1 MASKQFRLLDFNVYD
16 GQVDETGSS
25 EDGAGKW
32 KKREFIVEY
41 YGIDENGTSV
51 AAIVTGYEPFFFV
64 KVPDNWG
71 DGDCFMLRDQL
82 KSRDLTDVRIVK
94 SKNLYGFDAGK
105 EYKFARLS
113 FANMSGFN
121 QAKNKW
127 YQETRGR
134 DRVLIPGGLSIAGAK
149 LPLYEAHIPPLL
161 RQFHI
166 REISPSGWVEVPL
179 SMAIEREEDEK
190 KTTCKHEYVVDY
202 RHIAPLNNKETPVPY
217 NVMSFDIEASS
228 SHGDFPLPVK
238 DYKKLAENIADYIDK
253 IGHIMEAELRG
264 IIRGAFGYGGWAK
277 NDAVD
282 PIYTEAPKLSEKRL
296 EAMIDKLIST
306 ELATVKDDNDGY
318 RGVISFLYK
327 SAKQTAQFKPEGV
340 AGDGQ
345 DTSGADGENE
355 RGGCGDEDGDEDD
368 CGDEIYEGVGKHS
381 SAGSHKRILDLL
393 TDQKTTRVTKVERLI
408 TLFRTSGFPKVLGDK
423 VTFIGSTFRK
433 AGAATQYLNHCIVLG
448 TCDVPE
454 GENVVIESYE
464 TEKEVLLAWKRL
476 MLREDP
482 DIIVGYNIFGFDY
495 EFMFRRAVECD
506 CAEEFLELSRIKD
519 KVCGKYVNSPGGG
532 TRVLDIE
539 KSSVQIA
546 SGQHDFHFI
555 KMEGRIQI
563 DMLNYLRR
571 DYNLTSY
578 KLDSVASEFIGDVVK
593 GVTHD
598 TEHNVTRVSSK
609 NLVGLEKGNYVS
621 FEEIGHSSDYYK
633 EGAKFQVV
641 EVNAKEQWF
650 GIGSLEKPD
659 MTKKVRWG
667 LAKDDV
673 SPQDIFRLTNG
684 DSQDRSIIAKYCLQD
699 CNLVHHLL
707 KKIDVITGCVEMSRI
722 SSVPIS
728 FIIFRGQGIKL
739 TSYLAKKCR
748 ELGFMKPTI
757 DRGSPD
763 DVYEG
768 AIVLQPKVGFYADN
782 PVACLDYASLY
793 PSEMIADNISH
804 DSKVWSKT
812 YDLDGKLVKE
822 TGKKDAK
829 GNYVYDNLPGY
840 EYVDIEFDNLAW
852 RRPAGKSAAA
862 KPVKT
867 VIGKKVC
874 RFAQFPEGKKGVL
887 PSILQELLAQRKA
900 TRKESARVMETD
912 PQFANVLDKRQL
924 SYKVLANS
932 IYGQTGAKTSSFYEM
947 DIAAST
953 TAGGRMMLMYAKRML
968 ETSYINRVFDV
979 PGYGPVKTNAEY
991 VYGDTDSVFFT
1002 FNLMEVDGT
1011 PIRGKRALELTIIL
1025 AQEAGELASSFL
1037 KGPHDLEY
1045 EKTFMP
1051 FCLLS
1056 KKRYVGM
1063 LYETDP
1069 KKCYRKSMGIVLK
1082 RRDNAPIVKDVY
1094 GGVIDILMKGEGMPK
1109 AIEFTEQ
1116 SLEQLIEKKVPI
1128 NKLVITKSLRSGYK
1142 NPQQI
1147 AHKVLA
1153 DRIGVREP
1161 GNKPAPGSRIA
1172 FAYIVNPTAK
1182 KQGEKIETPEYIH
1195 RANCKLD
1202 YGHYITNQ
1210 IMKPLSQVLGLC
1222 IEELPQ
1228 FARRKQGFLD
1238 RVEQL
1243 KSVCGDNHG
1252 KFREAEQKLRDAEVK
1267 RLFFDQFIKAADRLK
1282 NHQRDLFSVGVMR
1295 GV

>member
-1 MASKQFRLLDFNVYD
+1 MTTATKAFRLLDFNVYD
-16 GQVDETGSS
+16 GNVDESGSS
-25 EDGAGKW
+25 DDGGERRKP
-32 KKREFIVEY
+32 REFIVEY
-41 YGIDENGTSV
+41 FGIDENGTTI
-51 AAIVTGYEPFFFV
+51 AAVVTGYEPFFYV
-64 KVPDNWG
+64 RVPDNWG
-71 DGDCFMLRDQL
+71 DSQCFMLRDEL
-82 KSRDLTDVRIVK
+82 KSPALTDVRIVTG
-94 SKNLYGFDAGK
+94 KNLYGFDAGR
-105 EYKFARLS
+105 EYKFAKIS

-121 QAKNKW
+121 NAKNKW
-127 YQETRGR
+127 YQETSRDGR
-134 DRVLIPGGLSIAGAK
+134 DRRLIKGGLKIRDGTK

-166 REISPSGWVEVPL
+166 RDISPSGWVEVPL
-179 SMAIEREEDEK
+179 NMAIEREEDEK

-202 RHIAPLNNKETPVPY
+202 RHLSPLNSKETPVPY

-228 SHGDFPLPVK
+228 SHGDFPLPIK
-238 DYKKLAENIADYIDK
+238 DYKKLAENIVDYVDK
-253 IGHIMEAELRG
+253 TGGIMEVELRG
-264 IIRGAFGYGGWAK
+264 IIKGAFGYGGWAK
-277 NDAVD
+277 GDHVD
-282 PIYTEAPKLSEKRL
+282 PIYTEMKPKERQL
-296 EAMIDKLIST
+296 EAMIEKLMTT
-306 ELATVKDDNDGY
+306 ELASVKDTDDGY

-327 SAKQTAQFKPEGV
+327 SAKQTAPVK
-340 AGDGQ
+340 
-345 DTSGADGENE
+345 S
-355 RGGCGDEDGDEDD
+355 EDGDASDGDDDSD
-368 CGDEIYEGVGKHS
+368 CGDETYGASGK
-381 SAGSHKRILDLL
+381 GSGGKAHQAHRYIRDLL
-393 TDQKTTRVTKVERLI
+393 IDSKTSRVTKIERLI
-408 TLFRTSGFPKVLGDK
+408 QLFRTSGFPKVLGDK

-433 AGAATQYLNHCIVLG
+433 AGANTQHLNHCIVLG

-454 GENVVIESYE
+454 GDNVVIECYD
-464 TEKEVLLAWKRL
+464 TERDVLLAWTRL
-476 MLREDP
+476 MKREDP
-482 DIIVGYNIFGFDY
+482 DIIIGYNIFGFDY
-495 EFMFRRAVECD
+495 EFMFRRAVECN

-519 KVCGKYVNSPGGG
+519 KVCAKYVNSPGSG

-555 KMEGRIQI
+555 KMEGRVQI

-571 DYNLTSY
+571 DYNLASY

-593 GVTHD
+593 SITHTTSIVDGQQRQVTK
-598 TEHNVTRVSSK
+598 VSSK

-633 EGAKFQVV
+633 DGAKLYVC

-650 GIGSLEKPD
+650 TVAGTESPD

-673 SPQDIFRLTNG
+673 SPQDIFRMTNG
-684 DSQDRSIIAKYCLQD
+684 TSADRSVIAKYCIQD
-699 CNLVHHLL
+699 CNLVHHLI
-707 KKIDVITGCVEMSRI
+707 KKVDVITGCVEMARI

-728 FIIFRGQGIKL
+728 FIVFRGQGIKL
-739 TSYLAKKCR
+739 TSYLAKECR

-757 DRGSPD
+757 DRGSQD

-768 AIVLQPKVGFYADN
+768 AIVLPPKVGFYADN

-804 DSKVWSKT
+804 DSKVWTKT
-812 YDLDGKLVKE
+812 YNLEGILVDE
-822 TGKKDAK
+822 TGAKDAK
-829 GNYVYDNLPGY
+829 GRYIYDNLPGY

-852 RRPAGKSAAA
+852 RRPEGKSLKS

-867 VIGKKVC
+867 IIGKKIC

-887 PSILQELLAQRKA
+887 PSILQKLLAQRKA
-900 TRKESARVMETD
+900 TRKESARVMESD

-924 SYKVLANS
+924 SYKILANS

-968 ETSYINRVFDV
+968 ETSYVNRICDV
-979 PGYGPVKTNAEY
+979 PGHGLVKTNAEY

-1011 PIRGKRALELTIIL
+1011 PIRGKRALELTILL
-1025 AQEAGELASSFL
+1025 AQEAGNLASSFL

-1069 KKCYRKSMGIVLK
+1069 NKCYRKSMGIVLK

-1109 AIEFTEQ
+1109 AIRFTEEC
-1116 SLEQLIEKKVPI
+1116 LDKLVKKEVPI
-1128 NKLVITKSLRSGYK
+1128 TKLVITKSLRSGYK

-1182 KQGEKIETPEYIH
+1182 KQGEKIETPEFIH
-1195 RANCKLD
+1195 KAGCKLD

-1228 FARRKQGFLD
+1228 FARRKQAFID
-1238 RVEQL
+1238 RIDQL
-1243 KSVCGDNHG
+1243 KQICGDDYG
-1252 KFREAEQKLRDAEVK
+1252 KLREAEQKLRDAEAK
-1267 RLFFDQFIKAADRLK
+1267 RLFFDQFIQAAERLK
-1282 NHQRDLFSVGVMR
+1282 NRQRDLPSMFMM
-1295 GV
+1295 

>member
-1 MASKQFRLLDFNVYD
+1 MDFNCYD
-16 GQVDETGSS
+16 GSVDETGSS
-25 EDGAGKW
+25 DGGSQCSGGGGRGRKP
-32 KKREFIVEY
+32 KEFIVEY
-41 YGIDENGTSV
+41 YGIDENGERI
-51 AAIVTGYEPFFFV
+51 AAIVTGYEPFFYA
-64 KVPDNWG
+64 KVPDTWG
-71 DGDCFMLRDQL
+71 ETECFILRDYLRSQEVL
-82 KSRDLTDVRIVK
+82 GYSMQNALTDVALVK
-94 SKNLYGFDAGK
+94 NKKLYGFDAGR
-105 EYKFARLS
+105 EYKFAKMS
-113 FANMSGFN
+113 FSNTQAFN
-121 QAKNKW
+121 KAKNAW
-127 YQETRGR
+127 YKEARGGR
-134 DRVLIPGGLSIAGAK
+134 DRCLKPGGIKVHGSF
-149 LPLYEAHIPPLL
+149 LPIYEAHIPPML

-166 REISPSGWVEVPL
+166 SDISPSGWVSIPL
-179 SMAIEREEDEK
+179 NMSIEREEDEK
-190 KTTCKHEYVVDY
+190 KTTCKYEYVVDY
-202 RHIAPLNNKETPVPY
+202 RHINPMNDKETPVPY

-228 SHGDFPLPVK
+228 SHGDVPLPVK

-253 IGHIMEAELRG
+253 NEGLTDYELRSM
-264 IIRGAFGYGGWAK
+264 IYGAFGYGNWA
-277 NDAVD
+277 DCADVD
-282 PIYTEAPKLSEKRL
+282 RIYTATKPTEKKLD
-296 EAMIDKLIST
+296 AMIDALMKRPLSQD
-306 ELATVKDDNDGY
+306 KDGEDKY
-318 RGVISFLYK
+318 RGVMSFLYK
-327 SAKQTAQFKPEGV
+327 NSKPSAFKPN
-340 AGDGQ
+340 
-345 DTSGADGENE
+345 GENGNE
-355 RGGCGDEDGDEDD
+355 QVCVVEDSDD
-368 CGDEIYEGVGKHS
+368 DDDDDDDIYNTKAKATTNAKATNNV
-381 SAGSHKRILDLL
+381 IIDLL
-393 TDQKTTRVTKVERLI
+393 NDKKTPRIDKVEKLI
-408 TLFRTSGFPKVLGDK
+408 TLFRVCGFPKVLGDK
-423 VTFIGSTFRK
+423 VTFIGSTFRR
-433 AGAATQYLNHCIVLG
+433 AGSASQYLNHCIVLG
-448 TCDVPE
+448 TCETPE
-454 GENVVIESYE
+454 GENVVIETYK
-464 TEKEVLLAWKRL
+464 TEREVLLAWTEL
-476 MLREDP
+476 MKREDP

-506 CAEEFLELSRIKD
+506 CAEQFLELSRIKD
-519 KVCGKYVNSPGGG
+519 KVCAKYVRDANGG
-532 TRVLDIE
+532 VNLDIE

-555 KMEGRIQI
+555 KMEGRLQI

-578 KLDSVASEFIGDVVK
+578 KLDAVASEFIGDTVKSVVHETTDMK
-593 GVTHD
+593 ITKV
-598 TEHNVTRVSSK
+598 NSK
-609 NLVGLEKGNYVS
+609 NLVGLERGNYIS

-633 EGAKFQVV
+633 DGAKFCVQ
-641 EVNAKEQWF
+641 EVNAANGWFTIQGHEQ
-650 GIGSLEKPD
+650 PD
-659 MTKKVRWG
+659 MSKKVRWG

-673 SPQDIFRLTNG
+673 TPQDIFRMTSG
-684 DSQDRSIIAKYCLQD
+684 TAADRSVIAKYCIQD
-699 CNLVHHLL
+699 CNLVHHLV
-707 KKIDVITGCVEMSRI
+707 KKIDVVTGCVEMSRI

-728 FIIFRGQGIKL
+728 FIVFRGQGIKL

-763 DVYEG
+763 DLYEG
-768 AIVLQPKVGFYADN
+768 AIVLEPKFGFYADN

-812 YDLDGKLVKE
+812 YDLNGKLVAE
-822 TGKKDAK
+822 TGEKDK
-829 GNYVYDNLPGY
+829 QGNYIYDNMPEY
-840 EYVDIEFDNLAW
+840 EYVNIEFDNWAW
-852 RRPAGKSAAA
+852 RRDPKNPKK

-867 VIGKKVC
+867 IIGKKIC

-900 TRKESARVMETD
+900 TRKESAKMMDTD

-924 SYKVLANS
+924 SYKILANS

-968 ETSYINRVFDV
+968 ETSYINRICDV
-979 PGYGPVKTNAEY
+979 PGHGLVKTNAEY

-1037 KGPHDLEY
+1037 KRPHDLEY

-1069 KKCYRKSMGIVLK
+1069 NKCYRKSMGIVLK

-1094 GGVIDILMKGEGMPK
+1094 GGVIDILMRGDGMSK
-1109 AIEFTEQ
+1109 AIEFTEECLQ
-1116 SLEQLIEKKVPI
+1116 QLIDKKVPI

-1172 FAYIVNPTAK
+1172 FAYIVNPRAK
-1182 KQGEKIETPEYIH
+1182 KQGEKIETPEFIH
-1195 RANCKLD
+1195 RTNCKLD
-1202 YGHYITNQ
+1202 FGHYITNQ

-1228 FARRKQGFLD
+1228 FRRRKDAFL
-1238 RVEQL
+1238 EMISQL
-1243 KSVCGDNHG
+1243 KANCQDLG
-1252 KFREAEQKLRDAEVK
+1252 KFRESEQKMRDAEVK
-1267 RLFFDQFIKAADRLK
+1267 RMFFDKYIQAAERLK
-1282 NHQRDLFSVGVMR
+1282 NHQRDIRTMFG
-1295 GV
+1295 GI